1 MAVTTAA
8 AGDGVKPREYL
19 ESAPLETLVYGIFAI
34 SMTLLI
40 LDLRVPEHIR
50 PGGMGS
56 ALRDLLPAAIAYSF
70 GFAYLASYWLSTR
83 RYFRRFTTIDK
94 SATALLLAHV
104 AAVSLTPVSVAMLA
118 AARNSTHN
126 LAVAT
131 VATAAQ
137 LELVAIF
144 ASCLVQ
150 WERRCGRLSTDFTR
164 RRLVVDEVLMLGVP
178 VVIAAGSLVQ
188 PWVGVA
194 ALMADVVYA
203 WKRL

>member
-1 MAVTTAA
+1 MAVTTGT

-40 LDLRVPEHIR
+40 LDLRVPEHVR

-70 GFAYLASYWLSTR
+70 GFAYLASYWLGIR

-94 SATALLLAHV
+94 SATALVLGSV
-104 AAVSLTPVSVAMLA
+104 AAASLTPVSVAMLV
-118 AARNSTHN
+118 AARDSTHN
-126 LAVAT
+126 LVVAT
-131 VATAAQ
+131 VAAAAQ

-144 ASCLVQ
+144 DLCLLN
-150 WERRCGRLSTDFTR
+150 WERHCGRLSADFSR
-164 RRLVVDEVLMLGVP
+164 RRILVESAVVLGVP
-178 VVIAAGSLVQ
+178 AIIAAGALLQ

-194 ALMADVVYA
+194 ALMADVVYG